1 MVKGAIRGQRLK
13 ARIRAERPARLL
25 DSLRATMKYQ
35 MNLEEVAHRAK
46 VSTATV
52 SRVLNNKQV
61 VRGSTRDRVIKAI
74 ADLNYHPNLHARSL
88 AAGTSHTF
96 GIIVSNLENPFF
108 YDIVNKVEAE
118 AHNHGYEVVVAN
130 TDYRPDQLLK
140 SIRLMTGRRVAG
152 LAVLVSEIQPD
163 IIEELRGARFPVVF
177 YDVSTAHKNLTNVR
191 LNYRKGME
199 KLASY
204 LHMLGHTKRIAWL
217 GHHVEFSP
225 LSDRRDALIDAF
237 RRLAPEAEVK
247 TFTGRDTLEGGWQT
261 TREMLSSAFKPTAVV
276 CANDFMA
283 IGVLRALREE
293 DIAVPQEMSVT
304 GLDNIKFSQFCNPT
318 LTTVHVPRDRIGH
331 IVFEKLFRSSEI
343 PLAHGSE
350 FVIDPDLVIREST
363 GPAGI

>member
-1 MVKGAIRGQRLK
+1 
-13 ARIRAERPARLL
+13 
-25 DSLRATMKYQ
+25 
-35 MNLEEVAHRAK
+35 MNLEQVAHRAK

-52 SRVLNNKQV
+52 SRVLNNKNV
-61 VRGSTRDRVIKAI
+61 VRGSTRDRVMKAI

-88 AAGTSHTF
+88 AAGRSHTF

-108 YDIVNKVEAE
+108 YDIVNKVESE

-140 SIRLMTGRRVAG
+140 SVRLMTGRRVAG
-152 LAVLVSEIQPD
+152 LAVLVSEIQPET
-163 IIEELRGARFPVVF
+163 IEELRGARFPVVF
-177 YDVSTAHKNLTNVR
+177 YDAGAGYQNLTNVR

-199 KLASY
+199 KLANY
-204 LHMLGHTKRIAWL
+204 LHMLGHNKRIVWL

-225 LSDRRDALIDAF
+225 LSERRDALIHAF
-237 RRLAPEAEVK
+237 QVLAPGAEIR

-261 TREMLSSAFKPTAVV
+261 TREMLASAFKPTAVV

-293 DIAVPQEMSVT
+293 GIAVPQQMSVT
-304 GLDNIKFSQFCNPT
+304 GVDNIKFSQFCNPT

-331 IVFEKLFRSSEI
+331 IVFEKLFSGSET
-343 PLAHGSE
+343 PPEHGTE

-363 GPAGI
+363 GLAPH

>member
-1 MVKGAIRGQRLK
+1 
-13 ARIRAERPARLL
+13 
-25 DSLRATMKYQ
+25 
-35 MNLEEVAHRAK
+35 MNLEQVAHRAK

-52 SRVLNNKQV
+52 SRVLNNKNV
-61 VRGSTRDRVIKAI
+61 VRGATRDRVMKAI

-88 AAGTSHTF
+88 AAGRSHTF

-140 SIRLMTGRRVAG
+140 SVRLMTGRRVAG
-152 LAVLVSEIQPD
+152 LAVLVSEIQPET
-163 IIEELRGARFPVVF
+163 IEELRGARFPVVF
-177 YDVSTAHKNLTNVR
+177 YDAGPGYQNLTNVR

-199 KLASY
+199 KLANY
-204 LHMLGHTKRIAWL
+204 LHMLGHNKRIVWL

-225 LSDRRDALIDAF
+225 LSDRRDALIHAF
-237 RRLAPEAEVK
+237 QGLAPDAEIR

-261 TREMLSSAFKPTAVV
+261 TREMLASAFEPTAVV

-293 DIAVPQEMSVT
+293 GIAVPQQMSVT
-304 GLDNIKFSQFCNPT
+304 GVDNIKFSQFCNPT

-331 IVFEKLFRSSEI
+331 IVFEKLFSGTET
-343 PLAHGSE
+343 PLDHGTE

-363 GPAGI
+363 GLALP